1 MFGRPGGPLR
11 LALCLPCGTNQG
23 AQTNRAVPGA
33 KINNMNAALLFLSF
47 LSGTFH
53 RISYLC
59 NLHTQQHIIVIG
71 GGASGFF
78 AAIHAAA
85 NFPGSRVTILEKSS
99 KLLSKVR
106 VSGGGRCNVT
116 HHCFENS
123 ELIKNYPRGEK
134 ELRQVFA
141 QFTVSDTIDWFA
153 KRGIPLKTEP
163 DGRMFPESNSSETII
178 QCFMTEARKLGIDI
192 HLNEEVISL
201 KNEGERLRV
210 NTIKQDY
217 EASAVICS
225 IGGHH
230 QVKNY
235 EFLKT
240 CGHHID
246 ELIPSL
252 FTLNFPRSS
261 LKELMGLSVKHGTV
275 KVIGTKH
282 HYTGPVLITH
292 WGLSGPAV
300 LKLSAFAAYDFFKL
314 NYQAGISVNWTS
326 HLKED
331 DVKEELSRQL
341 SSKALIVN
349 TPLFDIPKRLW
360 EYLVL
365 KAEIPSGKPWT
376 ELGRK
381 QENKLVQTLMNDV
394 YTMQGKTTFKE
405 EFVTAGGIN
414 LKEVN
419 FKTMESKV
427 FPGLF
432 FCGEVLNIDGITG
445 GFNFQN
451 AWSTAFIAAKLGT

>member
-1 MFGRPGGPLR
+1 
-11 LALCLPCGTNQG
+11 
-23 AQTNRAVPGA
+23 
-33 KINNMNAALLFLSF
+33 LSS
-47 LSGTFH
+47 LKK
-53 RISYLC
+53 
-59 NLHTQQHIIVIG
+59 HIIVIG

-78 AAIHAAA
+78 AAINAAV
-85 NFPGSRVTILEKSS
+85 NYPGSAVTILEKTG

-116 HHCFENS
+116 HHCFETA

-141 QFTVSDTIDWFA
+141 QFSVTDTIAWFA
-153 KRGIPLKTEP
+153 KRGVKLKTEA

-178 QCFMTEARKLGIDI
+178 HCFMEEARKHHIDI
-192 HLNEEVISL
+192 RLHEEVISIDRDEAKL
-201 KNEGERLRV
+201 IVKTG
-210 NTIKQDY
+210 KQRYTAD
-217 EASAVICS
+217 AVICS

-230 QVKNY
+230 QQRVY

-252 FTLNFPRSS
+252 FTLNLPQSNI
-261 LKELMGLSVKHGTV
+261 KELMGLSVKSGTV
-275 KVIGTKH
+275 KVNGTKYQ
-282 HYTGPVLITH
+282 YTGPVLITH

-300 LKLSAFAAYDFFKL
+300 LKLSAFAAMDFFKL
-314 NYQAGISVNWTS
+314 NYHAGISVNWTGA
-326 HLKED
+326 LKEEE
-331 DVKEELSRQL
+331 VKEEILLYQ

-349 TPLFDIPKRLW
+349 TPLFGIPKRLW
-360 EYLVL
+360 EYLL
-365 KAEIPSGKPWT
+365 AKAELPLGKPWV
-376 ELGRK
+376 ELGKK
-381 QENKLVQTLMNDV
+381 QENKLVQTLIHDH
-394 YTMQGKTTFKE
+394 YDMQGKTTFKE

-419 FKTMESKV
+419 FKTMESKLV
-427 FPGLF
+427 PGLF

-451 AWSTAFIAAKLGT
+451 AWSTAFIAAKAGA